1 MTQEKLEKYLRN
13 YLREVINPRFKK
25 ITGDE
30 SIEVTVDHFSES
42 ETMPGVY
49 RLWLNVTPETDNIFY
64 MRLTDDIYT
73 FFDMLGLDN
82 LPVIYWSDDDA
93 YIRPK

>member
-25 ITGDE
+25 ITGDD
-30 SIEVTVDHFSES
+30 SIEVTLDDIKEN
-42 ETMPGVY
+42 EKMPGVY
-49 RLWLNVTPETDNIFY
+49 RLWLSMNPETDNIFY

-82 LPVIYWSDDDA
+82 LPVIFWSDE
-93 YIRPK
+93 YSSKI